1 MSLQAVLILHHHP
14 PHSPGP
20 VPLPRVL
27 ASLRCLPLVFL
38 PCKYSGTP
46 NPTTLMHT
54 DVPSPQTP
62 SPPVGRRLPGA
73 ESCMPSPTPPSEAT
87 LPSCVFLSV
96 ETTFAPPS
104 LTSSHPSQLQ
114 GRSLESG
121 PHGGSSLGLLTTP
134 APRHRFSWVKP
145 ACFPQRTTLGQ
156 PCVRACQGRCSSTQT
171 SCPPPCP
178 PAPGLSDPHRY
189 APLGV
194 AAG

>member
-1 MSLQAVLILHHHP
+1 M
-14 PHSPGP
+14 P
-20 VPLPRVL
+20 VPRAL

-38 PCKYSGTP
+38 PCKYPGTQ

-62 SPPVGRRLPGA
+62 SPPVGCRLPGA
-73 ESCMPSPTPPSEAT
+73 ESCMPSLTPPSEAT
-87 LPSCVFLSV
+87 LPSCVCPSF

-121 PHGGSSLGLLTTP
+121 PHGGSSLGSLTTP
-134 APRHRFSWVKP
+134 APRHRFSSVKP

-156 PCVRACQGRCSSTQT
+156 PRVRECQRRCSSTQT
-171 SCPPPCP
+171 SWPPPCL

-189 APLGV
+189 EPLGV